1 MSDAFENRLREAV
14 VVIDAARVAA
24 MRDGIAALASV
35 RETVQGTL
43 MLVRLAHGLPVND
56 ADRARFFVAAS
67 EAGLPIEPGQAQLA
81 ATVAMLTMIERFAA
95 PLARRTLNTL
105 SPDAAAA
112 GAIVVLSEQ
121 GRESAH
127 PDLTRVAKDWLAL
140 AAEYLRGTGRSSA
153 PPELT
158 KQPAATPPTEGEA
171 AAAPPQIGVVEIVEH
186 SEKLTAWLRLSSSS
200 AKIAALEEQ
209 QDISWWLMSA
219 RRRRGSVD
227 AVVSVVEELWSLAIN
242 PIGPPGVDELLER
255 ALGQTLE
262 AGADKSIPLGDL
274 ASVAARP
281 IPDELHGI
289 CSLVTGRVVAEGV
302 SLAPHEAAVRI
313 YHELQL
319 IEIVRPPEAA

>member
-1 MSDAFENRLREAV
+1 MSNAFENRLREAV
-14 VVIDAARVAA
+14 VVVDASRVAA
-24 MRDGIAALASV
+24 MRDGIVALASA

-43 MLVRLAHGLPVND
+43 TLVRLTYGLPVND

-81 ATVAMLTMIERFAA
+81 ATLTMLTMIERFAA

-112 GAIVVLSEQ
+112 SAIVVLSEQ

-171 AAAPPQIGVVEIVEH
+171 PAEIGVAEIVEH
-186 SEKLTAWLRLSSSS
+186 SEKLTTWLRLSSSS

-219 RRRRGSVD
+219 RTRRGSLD
-227 AVVSVVEELWSLAIN
+227 AVVSVVDELWGLAIN

-289 CSLVTGRVVAEGV
+289 CSLVTGHVVAKDV